1 MLYDIDF
8 KVNQKLKRTSFESLL
23 GRKYFATF
31 LVNLITDTYVAGAP
45 DVSWFLGN
53 ERSFA
58 YFHLRK
64 FSRLSHC
71 LTANLFVETFPS
83 QNLSF

>member
-8 KVNQKLKRTSFESLL
+8 KVNQKLKRTCFESLF

-31 LVNLITDTYVAGAP
+31 LVNLLADTYVAGAS
-45 DVSWFLGN
+45 DVSWFSWN

-58 YFHLRK
+58 YFH
-64 FSRLSHC
+64 
-71 LTANLFVETFPS
+71 
-83 QNLSF
+83 